1 MNEDNE
7 ESEFK
12 KAIKILEDQGVD
24 EETISLVQNVEMIK
38 NQTIP
43 LLIKQMQRT

>member
-7 ESEFK
+7 ESEIK
-12 KAIKILEDQGVD
+12 KAIKILEDQGLD